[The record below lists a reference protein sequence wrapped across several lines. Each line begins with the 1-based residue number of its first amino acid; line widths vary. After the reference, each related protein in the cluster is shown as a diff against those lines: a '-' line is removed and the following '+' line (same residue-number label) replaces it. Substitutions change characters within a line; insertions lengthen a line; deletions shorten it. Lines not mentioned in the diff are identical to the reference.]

1 MSRCFW
7 QIFKTNLN
15 ESLSFRLNSTFSN
28 VTKLKSIKNELVYK
42 EIDPSKYKH
51 LINNNGTS
59 IEMILKE
66 YDYLKY
72 MTGYVP
78 SDIDTEQMSDLLSM
92 ENERQR
98 KQYFRYLFLNEI
110 RKQKDFRKRLERK
123 EQYQQYLNTRDER
136 TFGIFDENGQLSYQ
150 LWSNTLI
157 GRISSRNV
165 SHIRTTQRLRYA
177 SMFGQKLI
185 IDLDYD
191 DYMSLNEC
199 RIQVN
204 HIVRLLGEN
213 LRTTNDPFDIYFTNC
228 DYQKPTMKN
237 LSRFFDTMPFQLM
250 SLQQQFLTKSY
261 MDVFDNERLVYLTPN
276 ATETLIDYNHNDIYI
291 IGGFL
296 DKSNLNKPIS
306 HMKAKLAGIRQYRL
320 PLDQYVPWGSGSSK
334 HLCIMHVVAILNQV
348 KQTNNWKQT
357 LREQIPKRKMKNF
370 DELEQ
375 QNHERQLAYLKR
387 KLSIDQMK
395 IL

>member
-1 MSRCFW
+1 
-7 QIFKTNLN
+7 
-15 ESLSFRLNSTFSN
+15 
-28 VTKLKSIKNELVYK
+28 
-42 EIDPSKYKH
+42 
-51 LINNNGTS
+51 
-59 IEMILKE
+59 MILKE

-237 LSRFFDTMPFQLM
+237 LSRFFDTMPFQ
-250 SLQQQFLTKSY
+250 
-261 MDVFDNERLVYLTPN
+261 VN
-276 ATETLIDYNHNDIYI
+276 
-291 IGGFL
+291 
-296 DKSNLNKPIS
+296 NLNFI
-306 HMKAKLAGIRQYRL
+306 Y
-320 PLDQYVPWGSGSSK
+320 
-334 HLCIMHVVAILNQV
+334 NQ
-348 KQTNNWKQT
+348 
-357 LREQIPKRKMKNF
+357 
-370 DELEQ
+370 
-375 QNHERQLAYLKR
+375 
-387 KLSIDQMK
+387 K
-395 IL
+395 IK